1 MALLKLHAPTKDYLW
16 GGNRLVSEYGKQS
29 AGEVTAESWELSC
42 YPGSE
47 SVIVNG
53 EFAGRTLTEYISESG
68 KRVLGKNC
76 EKFEDFPILIKLI
89 DAKQDLSIQV
99 HPSDEYALRNEGQYG
114 KTEMWY
120 IIDAKEDAFL
130 YYGFNRNVS
139 KEEFRKTSRT
149 KLLAIIAK

>member
-53 EFAGRTLTEYISESG
+53 EFAVTIIEGMCDSLIEKIS
-68 KRVLGKNC
+68 
-76 EKFEDFPILIKLI
+76 
-89 DAKQDLSIQV
+89 DLRG
-99 HPSDEYALRNEGQYG
+99 Y
-114 KTEMWY
+114 KMM
-120 IIDAKEDAFL
+120 
-130 YYGFNRNVS
+130 
-139 KEEFRKTSRT
+139 
-149 KLLAIIAK
+149 